1 MGLLAVMSVALL
13 VYLVTVLIYRAFFH
27 PLLHV
32 PGPLLSINY
41 LSVPIQVQPLE

>member
-13 VYLVTVLIYRAFFH
+13 VYLVTMLIYRAFFH
-27 PLLHV
+27 PV
-32 PGPLLSINY
+32 TRSWPLLSINY